1 MNFCK
6 KIMIFVLFGI
16 MSVAFSACG
25 DEAISQKET
34 TEPEEAITK
43 VLSNLEQVKSMQSV
57 VKTQSDMTTA
67 GSNSNVST
75 ETTVT
80 TVYSPLNMKIESKSS
95 LPSSNTLVTYVDET
109 DGMATTYMEYA
120 GQWMKQS
127 LEPNIVLESLKMYDT
142 KQNAILLLESA
153 VDWQET
159 DGDDTLGV
167 FQGVLPAGTLAEVV
181 ENTKA
186 LQMTGM
192 AGLTEEYYQG
202 VLDTTITVTID
213 KQSLLPTSYTVDL
226 SNTLETLM
234 NNVSSTFSGGTQGNE
249 PVKTTVNEYTL
260 TVDCSNINETK
271 KVEIPKET
279 LDNAI
284 DFERQ
289 IENASTS
296 EDIPV
301 GENGEELAV
310 E

>member
-6 KIMIFVLFGI
+6 KVITLISMVV
-16 MSVAFSACG
+16 VAFAFSSCG
-25 DEAISQKET
+25 DKAVTQVKSATPQET
-34 TEPEEAITK
+34 ITK
-43 VLSNLEQVKSMQSV
+43 VLENLKQVKSMKSV
-57 VKTQSDMTTA
+57 ITTQSNMTA
-67 GSNSNVST
+67 GESVSEVST
-75 ETTVT
+75 QTEVT
-80 TVYSPLNMKIESKSS
+80 AVYSPLNMKIVSKSS
-95 LPSSNTLVTYVDET
+95 LPSSNELVTYVDEAN
-109 DGMATTYMEYA
+109 GMATTYMEYA

-153 VDWQET
+153 ADWQQTET
-159 DGDDTLGV
+159 NDTFDVL
-167 FQGVLPAGTLAEVV
+167 QGVLPAGILAEVV

-192 AGLTEEYYQG
+192 AGLTEEYYKG
-202 VLDTTITVTID
+202 VLDTTITVTVD
-213 KQSLLPTSYTVDL
+213 KQTLLPTSYTVDL

-234 NNVSSTFSGGTQGNE
+234 NNVSSTFGGGTEGNE
-249 PVKTTVNEYTL
+249 PVKTVVNEYTL
-260 TVDCSNINETK
+260 TVDCSDINETK
-271 KVEIPKET
+271 KIEIPKET
-279 LDNAI
+279 LDSAI

-289 IENASTS
+289 IENASIS